1 VKPAGIEASVFE
13 MCLFPM
19 GRSLLVPPTEKARHL
34 AEFLK
39 VAIILHFIL
48 SIFMFV
54 AGRWYD
60 GILDLIAA
68 IIGWLSVRQ
77 SEGYS
82 IQQLLCYCVF
92 CGVDV
97 FIAVIQFIT
106 YFADVATQVPTQLW
120 QLYIYIGTL
129 IAAPIIY
136 TLACTFSY
144 KIYNELRHVVNEVA
158 ALAENGGMG
167 GGGGGPGAV
176 YGGYGSAASAGAAG
190 PGLWSHQEIHPGD
203 PSSAN
208 TTGGG
213 AGGFKAFAGQGH
225 RLGGQ

>member
-1 VKPAGIEASVFE
+1 
-13 MCLFPM
+13 M

-48 SIFMFV
+48 AIFMFV

-77 SEGYS
+77 QEGYS

-92 CGVDV
+92 CGIDV
-97 FIAVIQFIT
+97 FIAIVQFIT
-106 YFADVATQVPTQLW
+106 YFANVSTQFPSQVW

-136 TLACTFSY
+136 TLACTFAY

-158 ALAENGGMG
+158 AMAENGGMG
-167 GGGGGPGAV
+167 GGGGPGAAAAA
-176 YGGYGSAASAGAAG
+176 GGYGGGGGYGAAGSGGGAG
-190 PGLWSHQEIHPGD
+190 PGLWSHQEIHPDSGAAA
-203 PSSAN
+203 SSTN
-208 TTGGG
+208 T
-213 AGGFKAFAGQGH
+213 GGFKAFAGQGH
-225 RLGGQ
+225 RLGGS

>member
-1 VKPAGIEASVFE
+1 
-13 MCLFPM
+13 M

-39 VAIILHFIL
+39 VAVILHFIL
-48 SIFMFV
+48 AIFMFV

-97 FIAVIQFIT
+97 FIAIIEFIT
-106 YFADVATQVPTQLW
+106 YFANVGTQVPTQLW

-158 ALAENGGMG
+158 AMAENGGAGM
-167 GGGGGPGAV
+167 GGGGPGAA
-176 YGGYGSAASAGAAG
+176 YGGYYGGAATGAAAGASGG
-190 PGLWSHQEIHPGD
+190 PGLWSHQEVHPDSGTAS
-203 PSSAN
+203 SSASSAAN
-208 TTGGG
+208 
-213 AGGFKAFAGQGH
+213 AGGFKAFSGQGH

>member
-1 VKPAGIEASVFE
+1 

-19 GRSLLVPPTEKARHL
+19 GRSLLVPPTEKARQL

-48 SIFMFV
+48 AIFMFV

-68 IIGWLSVRQ
+68 IIGWLAVRQ
-77 SEGYS
+77 QEGYS

-106 YFADVATQVPTQLW
+106 YFADVATQVPTQIW

-158 ALAENGGMG
+158 AISENGGGMG
-167 GGGGGPGAV
+167 GGGPGAA
-176 YGGYGSAASAGAAG
+176 YGGYGAAAGGGG
-190 PGLWSHQEIHPGD
+190 PGLWSHQEVHPDSGA
-203 PSSAN
+203 STTN
-208 TTGGG
+208 TTGA
-213 AGGFKAFAGQGH
+213 AGGFKAFTGQGH
-225 RLGGQ
+225 RLGGS